1 MTVNKD
7 IIEMNWI
14 QNDLNVI
21 ASETGIYKAI
31 TQDFKD
37 YRTVEH
43 IISSS
48 DVLSNN
54 QNFKL
59 NLEQL

>member
-21 ASETGIYKAI
+21 ASETGIYKTI

-37 YRTVEH
+37 
-43 IISSS
+43 
-48 DVLSNN
+48 
-54 QNFKL
+54 
-59 NLEQL
+59 